1 MATKEPD
8 MKGEKE
14 SKSPSPKEQPEEAA
28 EDKGGAPVP
37 EQFQKD
43 VYALV
48 KSCDNDEMLDFIQD
62 CVSKK
67 QMEDSKK
74 KTQGMDTYSA
84 DDEPKD

>member
-8 MKGEKE
+8 MSGEKE
-14 SKSPSPKEQPEEAA
+14 SKSPSSNEQPEEAA

-43 VYALV
+43 VYELV
-48 KSCDNDEMLDFIQD
+48 QSCSNDEMLDFIQD

-74 KTQGMDTYSA
+74 KTQEMDTYS
-84 DDEPKD
+84 DEDMPKE

>member
-8 MKGEKE
+8 MKGDKE

-48 KSCDNDEMLDFIQD
+48 ESCNNDEMLDFVQD

-67 QMEDSKK
+67 QMENMKK
-74 KTQGMDTYSA
+74 KTQGMETYSDA
-84 DDEPKD
+84 DMPKD

>member
-1 MATKEPD
+1 MTTSKDD

-14 SKSPSPKEQPEEAA
+14 SKSPSPDEQPVKVT

-43 VYALV
+43 VYELV
-48 KSCDNDEMLDFIQD
+48 QSCSNDEMLDFIQD

-67 QMEDSKK
+67 QMENSKK
-74 KTQGMDTYSA
+74 KTQGMETYS
-84 DDEPKD
+84 DDDMPKE